1 MNGKVIATN
10 VMKITKK
17 DCKKKNK
24 TEKEIFQKKEKKGKK
39 REYGR
44 IGYKNISEKDR
55 QKLKEYRKSYRNA
68 KKSRKS
74 QNNFFLVS
82 TIKNE

>member
-17 DCKKKNK
+17 GCKKKNK
-24 TEKEIFQKKEKKGKK
+24 IEKEIFQKKGKKGKK
-39 REYGR
+39 PEYGR
-44 IGYKNISEKDR
+44 IRHENISEKDK

-68 KKSRKS
+68 KKARN
-74 QNNFFLVS
+74 Q
-82 TIKNE
+82 